1 MDLRVTQRFLHPG
14 SDSAMLAPH
23 PPFFLGHLTSQNCS
37 QLTQQHLQV
46 GKKKFEVGP
55 VTLKSNIMYTGE
67 GVGSLF
73 CEKRQKEP
81 ISSDGCMSGV
91 TSAVGLSFCAGLDG
105 IISMFRMQN

>member
-14 SDSAMLAPH
+14 PDSAMLAPH

-46 GKKKFEVGP
+46 GKKNFEVGP
-55 VTLKSNIMYTGE
+55 VTLC
-67 GVGSLF
+67 LF
-73 CEKRQKEP
+73 CEKKQKEP
-81 ISSDGCMSGV
+81 ISSDRCISGV
-91 TSAVGLSFCAGLDG
+91 TSAVGLSFCASLDG